1 MSIELTISHFR
12 EYARQVLD
20 EHSGHLKAY
29 NNNNSLL
36 DNKFERLKFFN
47 KHLKLLK
54 KELKAKSDMLLAEQK
69 DMPYYEGLE
78 KGIHSASIEYIDEYL
93 SIGFSG
99 SDKRKHM

>member
-29 NNNNSLL
+29 NNNSLL
-36 DNKFERLKFFN
+36 HSKLERLKFFN
-47 KHLKLLK
+47 KHLKVLK
-54 KELKAKSDMLLAEQK
+54 KNLNDKAELLLAEQIGAS
-69 DMPYYEGLE
+69 YYEEL
-78 KGIHSASIEYIDEYL
+78 KRNIHSVSIEYIDEYL

-99 SDKRKHM
+99 SDKHV